1 MDAYR
6 FLGHFDNVKECA
18 CNAQGDR
25 QWSARCP
32 AHADRV
38 NSLHIALSGD
48 GVINLEE
55 GLIVIPVP
63 DAVLVNHTGAPPYCV
78 DCL

>member
-6 FLGHFDNVKECA
+6 FLGRFDNVKECA

-48 GVINLEE
+48 GKILLNCKAGCNTEDIVNKI
-55 GLIVIPVP
+55 GLRMQDLFP
-63 DAVLVNHTGAPPYCV
+63 D
-78 DCL
+78 